1 MQRRHFLRLIAG
13 STLVSALQTV
23 RAEPSASLTF
33 AELYKSITVTGM
45 AFSDK
50 TRSLVGKPVSIKGY
64 MAPPLRA
71 ESNFFVLTRIPV
83 SICPFC
89 DSDADWPSDI
99 VVIYLNAAQ
108 TFAHSGHPIEVT
120 GQLEFGS
127 KTDPDTGFVS
137 QLRLMRANYRPVT
150 A

>member
-1 MQRRHFLRLIAG
+1 MQRRRFLQLLAG
-13 STLVSALQTV
+13 STLASTVQTV
-23 RAEPSASLTF
+23 RAETGASLSF

-45 AFSDK
+45 VFSDK

-120 GQLEFGS
+120 GQLEVGS
-127 KTDPDTGFVS
+127 KMDTDTGFVS
-137 QLRLMRANYRPVT
+137 QLRLVRANYRPLSV
-150 A
+150 